1 MSYTKNI
8 KPLPLNLLLALS
20 LAILPTPVTAQSL
33 SVPVQRW
40 LEVLRVRGSV
50 TYHNQQKRPAQVGD
64 RLQQPGEGIIT
75 GARSSSI
82 LNIDTAIGTINI
94 AENTHLLLKSLS
106 VTPNDGR
113 ITLLTVT
120 KGLARLRVRPFNNP
134 ESYIEIQ
141 TPAGVAGVRGTEFG
155 VGVDPSGKTNI
166 ATIDGTVEA
175 IAQGQTVRVE
185 KGFGSIIIPGEPPTP
200 PLVFTNDVSL
210 RRVRVFR
217 STFGTVSFRG
227 RVDPLNLVIIN
238 DQAVEVDKN
247 GQIQAQIRLFSGFEL
262 RVKVQSPLGREAVYR
277 FLIR

>member
-50 TYHNQQKRPAQVGD
+50 TYHNREQRPAQVGD
-64 RLQQPGEGIIT
+64 RLQTPGEGIIT

-106 VTPNDGR
+106 TTPNNGR

-217 STFGTVSFRG
+217 STFGTVDFRG
-227 RVDPLNLVIIN
+227 RVDPLNLVFIN
-238 DQAVEVDKN
+238 DRAVEVDKN

-262 RVKVQSPLGREAVYR
+262 RVKVQSPLGREVVYR
-277 FLIR
+277 FPVR